1 MAQRPQRLL
10 FMFTEDWAFAALFL
24 DRAVAAK
31 NAGYEVAVH
40 VRCSEHQAVIEQA
53 GLQVIPHNI
62 SRSGLNPF
70 RELLSVLQLIKVFR
84 SFRPD
89 VIHLIALKPIVLG
102 SLASSFYPKAKVVNA
117 PVGMGYLFASSDMR
131 ARIARPLV
139 KTVLKLTLGR
149 KRSMTIIENSD
160 DRSSLLEGGFL
171 GDDQIVLIRGTGV
184 NLDVFRPTAEPDGP
198 KIVVLIARMLRDK
211 GVYEFVESARIIRR
225 TQPTVSFW
233 LIGDADP
240 GNPASLTTQ
249 ELQEWNDEGL
259 VKWFG
264 YRTDVAELLTQVHIV
279 CLPSYREGFG
289 KVFVEAGAALRAV
302 VATDVPGCR
311 EAVEHDINGLL
322 VEPKNPQA
330 LADALSRVLTD
341 DQLRLRL
348 AKEGRRRAEFE
359 FSSATVNTQTLAVY
373 QQVLT
378 R

>member
-1 MAQRPQRLL
+1 MSTKTKKIL
-10 FMFTEDWAFAALFL
+10 FMFTEDWAFASLFL
-24 DRAVAAK
+24 DRAIAAK

-40 VRCSEHQAVIEQA
+40 VRCSEHRTVIEKA

-70 RELLSVLQLIKVFR
+70 RELVSVFQLVQVFR

-102 SLASSFYPKAKVVNA
+102 SLASVFYPKAKIVNA
-117 PVGMGYLFASSDMR
+117 PVGMGYLFASNDVR
-131 ARIARPLV
+131 ARVARPIV
-139 KTVLKLTLGR
+139 KLVLKLTLGR

-160 DRSSLLEGGFL
+160 DRTSLVEGGFL
-171 GDDQIVLIRGTGV
+171 HSNQIVLIRGTGV
-184 NLDVFRPTAEPDGP
+184 NLDVFRPTAEPAGS

-211 GVYEFVESARIIRR
+211 GVFEFVESARMIKR
-225 TQPTVSFW
+225 THPTTLFW

-249 ELQEWNDEGL
+249 QLQAWNDEGIVEWL
-259 VKWFG
+259 G
-264 YRTDVAELLTQVHIV
+264 YRTDVADLLTQVHVV

-311 EAVEHDINGLL
+311 EAVEHQVNGLL
-322 VEPKNPQA
+322 VEPKNSVA
-330 LADALSRVLTD
+330 LATALIEVLD
-341 DQLRLRL
+341 NDELRLRL

-359 FSSATVNTQTLAVY
+359 FSSATVNAQTLDVY
-373 QQVLT
+373 QQVLGQ
-378 R
+378 

>member
-1 MAQRPQRLL
+1 MSTKTKKIL
-10 FMFTEDWAFAALFL
+10 FMFTEDWAFASLFL
-24 DRAVAAK
+24 DRAIAAK

-40 VRCSEHQAVIEQA
+40 VRCSEHRTVIEKA

-70 RELLSVLQLIKVFR
+70 RELVSVFQLVQVFR

-102 SLASSFYPKAKVVNA
+102 SLASVFYPKAKIVNA
-117 PVGMGYLFASSDMR
+117 PVGMGYLFASNDVR
-131 ARIARPLV
+131 ARVARPIV
-139 KTVLKLTLGR
+139 KLVLKSTLGR

-160 DRSSLLEGGFL
+160 DRTSLVEGGFL
-171 GDDQIVLIRGTGV
+171 HSNQIVLIRGTGV
-184 NLDVFRPTAEPDGP
+184 NLDVFRPTAEPAGS

-211 GVYEFVESARIIRR
+211 GVFEFVESARMIKR
-225 TQPTVSFW
+225 THPTTLFW

-249 ELQEWNDEGL
+249 QLQAWNDEGIVEWL
-259 VKWFG
+259 G
-264 YRTDVAELLTQVHIV
+264 YRTDVADLLTQVHVV

-311 EAVEHDINGLL
+311 EAVEHQVNGLL
-322 VEPKNPQA
+322 VEPKNSVA
-330 LADALSRVLTD
+330 LATALIEVLD
-341 DQLRLRL
+341 NDELRLRL

-359 FSSATVNTQTLAVY
+359 FSSATVNAQTLDVY
-373 QQVLT
+373 QQVLGQ
-378 R
+378 

>member
-1 MAQRPQRLL
+1 
-10 FMFTEDWAFAALFL
+10 MFTEDWAFASLFL
-24 DRAVAAK
+24 DRAIAAK

-40 VRCSEHQAVIEQA
+40 VRCSEHRAVIEQA
-53 GLQVIPHNI
+53 GLQVIPHSI

-70 RELLSVLQLIKVFR
+70 RELVSVFQLVKVLR

-102 SLASSFYPKAKVVNA
+102 SLASVFSPKAKVVNA
-117 PVGMGYLFASSDMR
+117 PVGMGYLFASNDVR
-131 ARIARPLV
+131 ARVARPIV
-139 KTVLKLTLGR
+139 KLVLKSTLGR

-160 DRSSLLEGGFL
+160 DRRSLLDGGFL
-171 GDDQIVLIRGTGV
+171 HSNQIVLIRGTGV
-184 NLDVFRPTAEPDGP
+184 NLDVFRPTVEPDGP

-211 GVYEFVESARIIRR
+211 GVFEFVESARIVKR
-225 TQPTVSFW
+225 TNPTTTFW

-249 ELQEWNDEGL
+249 QLQEWNDEGI
-259 VKWFG
+259 VKWLG
-264 YRTDVAELLTQVHIV
+264 YRTDVADLLTQIHIV

-311 EAVEHDINGLL
+311 EAVEHKVNGLL
-322 VEPKNPQA
+322 VEPKNAEA
-330 LADALSRVLTD
+330 LAAALMEVLEND
-341 DQLRLRL
+341 ELRLRL

-359 FSSATVNTQTLAVY
+359 FSSATVNAQTLAVY
-373 QQVLT
+373 QQVLGQ
-378 R
+378 

>member
-1 MAQRPQRLL
+1 
-10 FMFTEDWAFAALFL
+10 MFTEDWAFASLFL
-24 DRAVAAK
+24 DRAIAAK

-40 VRCSEHQAVIEQA
+40 VRCSEHRTVIEKA

-70 RELLSVLQLIKVFR
+70 RELVSVFQLVQVFR

-102 SLASSFYPKAKVVNA
+102 SLASIFYPKAKIVNA
-117 PVGMGYLFASSDMR
+117 PVGMGYLFASNDVR
-131 ARIARPLV
+131 ARLARPLV
-139 KTVLKLTLGR
+139 KLVLKSTLGR
-149 KRSMTIIENSD
+149 KRSITIIENSD
-160 DRSSLLEGGFL
+160 DKTSLVESGFL
-171 GDDQIVLIRGTGV
+171 NSNQIVLIRGTGV
-184 NLDVFRPTAEPDGP
+184 NLDVFRPTAEPVGP

-211 GVYEFVESARIIRR
+211 GVFEFVESARIIKR
-225 TQPTVSFW
+225 THPTTLFW

-249 ELQEWNDEGL
+249 QLQEWNDEGIVTWL
-259 VKWFG
+259 G
-264 YRTDVAELLTQVHIV
+264 YRTDVPELLTQIHIV

-311 EAVEHDINGLL
+311 EAVEHQVNGLL
-322 VEPKNPQA
+322 VEPKNSEA
-330 LADALSRVLTD
+330 LAAALIEVLD
-341 DQLRLRL
+341 NDELRLRL

-359 FSSATVNTQTLAVY
+359 FSSATVNAQTLAVY

-378 R
+378 Q

>member
-1 MAQRPQRLL
+1 MSATAKKIL
-10 FMFTEDWAFAALFL
+10 FMFTEDWAFASLFL
-24 DRAVAAK
+24 DRAIAAK

-40 VRCSEHQAVIEQA
+40 VRCSEHRTVIEQA

-70 RELLSVLQLIKVFR
+70 KELVAVLQLVKVFR

-117 PVGMGYLFASSDMR
+117 PVGMGYLFASNDVR

-139 KTVLKLTLGR
+139 KLVLKSTLGR
-149 KRSMTIIENSD
+149 RRSMTIIENSD
-160 DRSSLLEGGFL
+160 DKTSLVEGGFL
-171 GDDQIVLIRGTGV
+171 HNNQIVLIRGTGV

-211 GVYEFVESARIIRR
+211 GVFEFVESARIIKR
-225 TQPTVSFW
+225 THPTTLFW

-249 ELQEWNDEGL
+249 QLQEWNDEGIVTWL
-259 VKWFG
+259 G
-264 YRTDVAELLTQVHIV
+264 YRTDVAELLTQIHIV

-311 EAVEHDINGLL
+311 EAVEHRVNGLL
-322 VEPKNPQA
+322 VEPKNSEA
-330 LADALSRVLTD
+330 LAAALIEVLD
-341 DQLRLRL
+341 NDELRLRL

-378 R
+378 Q

>member
-1 MAQRPQRLL
+1 MSTKTKKIL
-10 FMFTEDWAFAALFL
+10 FMFTEDWAFASLFL

-40 VRCSEHQAVIEQA
+40 VRCSEHRTVIERA

-70 RELLSVLQLIKVFR
+70 RELVSVFQLVQVFR

-102 SLASSFYPKAKVVNA
+102 SLASVFYPKAKIVNA
-117 PVGMGYLFASSDMR
+117 PVGMGYLFASNDVR
-131 ARIARPLV
+131 ARVARPIV
-139 KTVLKLTLGR
+139 KLVLKLTLGR

-160 DRSSLLEGGFL
+160 DRTSLVEGGFL
-171 GDDQIVLIRGTGV
+171 HSNQIVLIRGTGV
-184 NLDVFRPTAEPDGP
+184 NLDVFRPTAEPAGS

-211 GVYEFVESARIIRR
+211 GVFEFVESARMIKR
-225 TQPTVSFW
+225 THPTTLFW

-249 ELQEWNDEGL
+249 QLQAWNDEGIVEWL
-259 VKWFG
+259 G
-264 YRTDVAELLTQVHIV
+264 YRTDVADLLTQVHVV

-311 EAVEHDINGLL
+311 EAVEHQVNGLL
-322 VEPKNPQA
+322 VEPKNSVA
-330 LADALSRVLTD
+330 LATALIEVLD
-341 DQLRLRL
+341 NDELRLRL

-359 FSSATVNTQTLAVY
+359 FSSATVNAQTLDVY
-373 QQVLT
+373 QQVLGQ
-378 R
+378 

>member
-1 MAQRPQRLL
+1 MAQRTKRLL

-24 DRAVAAK
+24 DRAIAAK
-31 NAGYEVAVH
+31 KAGYEVAVH
-40 VRCSEHQAVIEQA
+40 VRCSEHRAVIEQA

-70 RELLSVLQLIKVFR
+70 RELLSVFQLIKVFR

-102 SLASSFYPKAKVVNA
+102 SLASVFYPKAKVVNA
-117 PVGMGYLFASSDMR
+117 PVGMGYLFASNDMR
-131 ARIARPLV
+131 ARLARPFV
-139 KTVLKLTLGR
+139 KLVLKSTLGR
-149 KRSMTIIENSD
+149 KRSITIIENSD
-160 DRSSLLEGGFL
+160 DKSSLLKGGFL
-171 GDDQIVLIRGTGV
+171 RDDQIVLIRGTGV
-184 NLDVFRPTAEPDGP
+184 NLDVFRPAAEPDGP

-249 ELQEWNDEGL
+249 QLQDWNDEGI

-264 YRTDVAELLTQVHIV
+264 YRTDVAELLKQVHIV

-359 FSSATVNTQTLAVY
+359 FSSATVNTQTLDVY

>member
-1 MAQRPQRLL
+1 MTTRPQRLL
-10 FMFTEDWAFAALFL
+10 FMFTEDWAFASLFL

-40 VRCSEHQAVIEQA
+40 VRCSEHRTVIEQA
-53 GLQVIPHNI
+53 GLQVIPHKI

-70 RELLSVLQLIKVFR
+70 RELISVLQLIKVFR

-102 SLASSFYPKAKVVNA
+102 SLASVFYPKAKVVNA
-117 PVGMGYLFASSDMR
+117 PVGMGYLFASNDVR
-131 ARIARPLV
+131 ARLARPLV
-139 KTVLKLTLGR
+139 KTVLMSTLGR

-160 DRSSLLEGGFL
+160 DRRSLIEGGFL
-171 GDDQIVLIRGTGV
+171 RANQIVLIRGTGV
-184 NLDVFRPTAEPDGP
+184 NLEVFRPTQEPTGP

-211 GVYEFVESARIIRR
+211 GVHEFVESARIIRR

-249 ELQEWNDEGL
+249 ELQDWNDEGI

-359 FSSATVNTQTLAVY
+359 FSSATVNTQTLDVY

>member
-40 VRCSEHQAVIEQA
+40 VRCSEYRAVIEQA

-131 ARIARPLV
+131 ARIARPFV
-139 KTVLKLTLGR
+139 KLVLKSTLGR

-171 GDDQIVLIRGTGV
+171 RDDQIVLIRGTGV

-225 TQPTVSFW
+225 THPTVSFW

-249 ELQEWNDEGL
+249 QLQDWNDEGI

-359 FSSATVNTQTLAVY
+359 FSSATVNTQTLDAY

>member
-1 MAQRPQRLL
+1 MSTKTKKIL
-10 FMFTEDWAFAALFL
+10 FMFTEDWAFASLFL

-40 VRCSEHQAVIEQA
+40 VRCSEHRTVIERA

-70 RELLSVLQLIKVFR
+70 RELVSVFQLVQVFR

-102 SLASSFYPKAKVVNA
+102 SLASVFYPKAKIVNA
-117 PVGMGYLFASSDMR
+117 PVGMGYLFASNDVR
-131 ARIARPLV
+131 ARVARPIV
-139 KTVLKLTLGR
+139 KLVLKSTLGR

-160 DRSSLLEGGFL
+160 DRTSLVEGGFL
-171 GDDQIVLIRGTGV
+171 HSNQIVLIRGTGV
-184 NLDVFRPTAEPDGP
+184 NLDVFRPTAEPAGS

-211 GVYEFVESARIIRR
+211 GVFEFVESARMIKR
-225 TQPTVSFW
+225 THPTTLFW

-249 ELQEWNDEGL
+249 QLQAWNDEGIVEWL
-259 VKWFG
+259 G
-264 YRTDVAELLTQVHIV
+264 YRTDVADLLTQVHVV

-311 EAVEHDINGLL
+311 EAVEHQVNGLL
-322 VEPKNPQA
+322 VEPKNSVA
-330 LADALSRVLTD
+330 LATALIEVLD
-341 DQLRLRL
+341 NDELRLRL

-359 FSSATVNTQTLAVY
+359 FSSATVNAQTLDVY
-373 QQVLT
+373 QQVLGQ
-378 R
+378 

>member
-1 MAQRPQRLL
+1 MTQRPQRLL

-31 NAGYEVAVH
+31 NSGYEVAVH
-40 VRCSEHQAVIEQA
+40 VRCSEHRAVIEQS

-139 KTVLKLTLGR
+139 KTVLKSTLGR

-160 DRSSLLEGGFL
+160 DKSSLLEGGFL
-171 GDDQIVLIRGTGV
+171 RDDQIVLIRGTGV

-249 ELQEWNDEGL
+249 QLQDWNDEGI

-330 LADALSRVLTD
+330 LADALSQVLTD

-359 FSSATVNTQTLAVY
+359 FSSATVNTQTLDVY

>member
-1 MAQRPQRLL
+1 
-10 FMFTEDWAFAALFL
+10 MFTEDWAFAALFL

-40 VRCSEHQAVIEQA
+40 VRCSKHRAVIERA

-70 RELLSVLQLIKVFR
+70 RELLSVLQLIRVFR

-102 SLASSFYPKAKVVNA
+102 SLASVFYPKAKVVNA
-117 PVGMGYLFASSDMR
+117 PVGMGYLFASNDMR
-131 ARIARPLV
+131 ARLARPFV
-139 KTVLKLTLGR
+139 KLVLKSTLGR

-171 GDDQIVLIRGTGV
+171 RDDQIVLIRGTGV
-184 NLDVFRPTAEPDGP
+184 NLDVFRPSAEPDGP

-249 ELQEWNDEGL
+249 QLQEWNDEGI

-330 LADALSRVLTD
+330 LADALSQVLTD

-359 FSSATVNTQTLAVY
+359 FSSATVNTQTLDVY

>member
-1 MAQRPQRLL
+1 MALRPQRLL

-40 VRCSEHQAVIEQA
+40 VRCSKHRAVIERA

-102 SLASSFYPKAKVVNA
+102 SLASVFYPKAKVVNA
-117 PVGMGYLFASSDMR
+117 PVGMGYLFASNDMR
-131 ARIARPLV
+131 ARLARPFV
-139 KTVLKLTLGR
+139 KLVLKSTLGR

-171 GDDQIVLIRGTGV
+171 RDDQIVLIRGTGV
-184 NLDVFRPTAEPDGP
+184 NLDVFRPSAEPDGP

-240 GNPASLTTQ
+240 GNPASLTTRQ
-249 ELQEWNDEGL
+249 LQDWNDEGI

-264 YRTDVAELLTQVHIV
+264 YRTDVAELLTQAHIV

-359 FSSATVNTQTLAVY
+359 FSSATVNTQTLDVY

>member
-1 MAQRPQRLL
+1 
-10 FMFTEDWAFAALFL
+10 MFTEDWAFASLFL

-40 VRCSEHQAVIEQA
+40 VRCSEHRTVIEQA
-53 GLQVIPHNI
+53 GLQVIPHKI

-70 RELLSVLQLIKVFR
+70 RELISVLQLIKVFR

-102 SLASSFYPKAKVVNA
+102 SLASVFYPKAKVVNA
-117 PVGMGYLFASSDMR
+117 PVGMGYLFASNDVR
-131 ARIARPLV
+131 ARLARPLV
-139 KTVLKLTLGR
+139 KTVLKSTLGR

-160 DRSSLLEGGFL
+160 DRRSLVEGGFL
-171 GDDQIVLIRGTGV
+171 RANQIVLIRGTGV
-184 NLDVFRPTAEPDGP
+184 NLEVFRPTQEPTGP

-211 GVYEFVESARIIRR
+211 GVHEFVESARIIRR
-225 TQPTVSFW
+225 TQPSVSFW
-233 LIGDADP
+233 LIGDVDP

-249 ELQEWNDEGL
+249 ELQDWNDEGI

-311 EAVEHDINGLL
+311 EAVEHDVNGLL
-322 VEPKNPQA
+322 VQPKNSQD
-330 LADALSRVLTD
+330 LADALLRVLTD
-341 DQLRLRL
+341 DQLRFRL

-359 FSSATVNTQTLAVY
+359 FSSATVNTQTLDVY

>member
-1 MAQRPQRLL
+1 MTQRNKRLL
-10 FMFTEDWAFAALFL
+10 FMFTEDWAFVSLFM
-24 DRAVAAK
+24 DRAIAAK

-40 VRCSEHQAVIEQA
+40 VRCSEHRTVIEQA

-70 RELLSVLQLIKVFR
+70 RELVSVFQLIKVLR
-84 SFRPD
+84 RFRPD

-102 SLASSFYPKAKVVNA
+102 SLASIFYPKAKVVNA
-117 PVGMGYLFASSDMR
+117 PVGMGYLFASNDVR
-131 ARIARPLV
+131 ARLARPLV
-139 KTVLKLTLGR
+139 KLVLKSTLGR

-160 DRSSLLEGGFL
+160 DKTSLVEGRFL
-171 GDDQIVLIRGTGV
+171 HNSQIVLIRGTGV

-211 GVYEFVESARIIRR
+211 GVFEFVESARIIKR
-225 TQPTVSFW
+225 TNPTTSFW

-249 ELQEWNDEGL
+249 QLQEWNDEGI

-311 EAVEHDINGLL
+311 EAVEHQVNGLL
-322 VEPKNPQA
+322 VEPKNSDA
-330 LADALSRVLTD
+330 LASALMKVLNND
-341 DQLRLRL
+341 ELRLRL
-348 AKEGRRRAEFE
+348 ATEGRRRAEFE
-359 FSSATVNTQTLAVY
+359 FSSATVNAQTLAVY
-373 QQVLT
+373 QQVLGQ
-378 R
+378 

>member
-1 MAQRPQRLL
+1 MSTKTKKIL
-10 FMFTEDWAFAALFL
+10 FMFTEDWAFASLFL

-40 VRCSEHQAVIEQA
+40 VRCSEHRTVIERA

-70 RELLSVLQLIKVFR
+70 RELVSVFQLVQVFR

-102 SLASSFYPKAKVVNA
+102 SLASVFYPKAKIVNA
-117 PVGMGYLFASSDMR
+117 PVGMGYLFASNDVR
-131 ARIARPLV
+131 ARVARPIV
-139 KTVLKLTLGR
+139 KLVLKSTLGR

-160 DRSSLLEGGFL
+160 DRISLVEGGFL
-171 GDDQIVLIRGTGV
+171 HSNQIVLIRGTGV
-184 NLDVFRPTAEPDGP
+184 NLDVFRPTAEPAGS

-211 GVYEFVESARIIRR
+211 GVFEFVESARMIKR
-225 TQPTVSFW
+225 THPTTLFW

-249 ELQEWNDEGL
+249 QLQAWNDEGIVEWL
-259 VKWFG
+259 G
-264 YRTDVAELLTQVHIV
+264 YRTDVADLLTQVHVV

-311 EAVEHDINGLL
+311 EAVEHQVNGLL
-322 VEPKNPQA
+322 VEPKNSVA
-330 LADALSRVLTD
+330 LATALIEVLD
-341 DQLRLRL
+341 NDELRLRL

-359 FSSATVNTQTLAVY
+359 FSSATVNAQTLDVY
-373 QQVLT
+373 QQVLGQ
-378 R
+378 

>member
-1 MAQRPQRLL
+1 MTQRPQRLL

-31 NAGYEVAVH
+31 NSGYEVAVH
-40 VRCSEHQAVIEQA
+40 VRCSEHRAVIEQS

-131 ARIARPLV
+131 ARVARPLV
-139 KTVLKLTLGR
+139 KTVLKSTLGR

-171 GDDQIVLIRGTGV
+171 RDDQIVLIRGTGV

-249 ELQEWNDEGL
+249 QLQDWNDEGI

-359 FSSATVNTQTLAVY
+359 FSSATVDTQTLDVY

>member
-40 VRCSEHQAVIEQA
+40 VRCSEHRAVIEQA

-139 KTVLKLTLGR
+139 KTVLKSTLGR

-171 GDDQIVLIRGTGV
+171 HDDQIVLIRGTGV

-249 ELQEWNDEGL
+249 QLQEWNDEGI

-348 AKEGRRRAEFE
+348 AKEGRRRAEYE
-359 FSSATVNTQTLAVY
+359 ISSATVNTQTLDVY

>member
-1 MAQRPQRLL
+1 MSTKTKKIL
-10 FMFTEDWAFAALFL
+10 FMFTEDWAFASLFL
-24 DRAVAAK
+24 DRAIAAK

-40 VRCSEHQAVIEQA
+40 VRCSEHRTVIEKA
-53 GLQVIPHNI
+53 GLQIIPHNI

-70 RELLSVLQLIKVFR
+70 RELVSVFQLVQVFR

-102 SLASSFYPKAKVVNA
+102 SLASVFYPKAKIVNA
-117 PVGMGYLFASSDMR
+117 PVGMGYLFASNDVR
-131 ARIARPLV
+131 ARVARPIV
-139 KTVLKLTLGR
+139 KLVLKSTLGR

-160 DRSSLLEGGFL
+160 DRTSLVEGGFL
-171 GDDQIVLIRGTGV
+171 HSNQIVLIRGTGV
-184 NLDVFRPTAEPDGP
+184 NLDVFRPTAEPAGS

-211 GVYEFVESARIIRR
+211 GVFEFVESARMIKR
-225 TQPTVSFW
+225 THPTTLFW

-249 ELQEWNDEGL
+249 QLQAWNDEGIVEWL
-259 VKWFG
+259 G
-264 YRTDVAELLTQVHIV
+264 YRTDVADLLTQVHVV

-311 EAVEHDINGLL
+311 EAVEHQVNGLL
-322 VEPKNPQA
+322 VEPKNSVA
-330 LADALSRVLTD
+330 LATALIEVLD
-341 DQLRLRL
+341 NDELRLRL

-359 FSSATVNTQTLAVY
+359 FSSATVNAQTLDVY
-373 QQVLT
+373 QQVLGQ
-378 R
+378 

>member
-1 MAQRPQRLL
+1 
-10 FMFTEDWAFAALFL
+10 MFTEDWAFAALFL

-40 VRCSEHQAVIEQA
+40 VRCSKYRAVIERA

-84 SFRPD
+84 SFHPD

-102 SLASSFYPKAKVVNA
+102 SLASVFYPKAKVVNA
-117 PVGMGYLFASSDMR
+117 PVGMGYLFASNDMR
-131 ARIARPLV
+131 ARLARPLV
-139 KTVLKLTLGR
+139 KLVLKSTLGR

-160 DRSSLLEGGFL
+160 DRSSLLEGRFL
-171 GDDQIVLIRGTGV
+171 RDDQIVLIRGTGV
-184 NLDVFRPTAEPDGP
+184 NLEVFQPTAEPHGP

-249 ELQEWNDEGL
+249 QLQDWNDEGI

-359 FSSATVNTQTLAVY
+359 FSSATVNTQTLDVY

>member
-1 MAQRPQRLL
+1 MSTKTKKIL
-10 FMFTEDWAFAALFL
+10 FMFTEDWAFASLFL
-24 DRAVAAK
+24 DRAIAAK

-40 VRCSEHQAVIEQA
+40 VRCSEHRTVIEKA

-70 RELLSVLQLIKVFR
+70 RELVSVFQLVQVFR

-102 SLASSFYPKAKVVNA
+102 SLASVFYPKAKIVNA
-117 PVGMGYLFASSDMR
+117 PVGMGYLFASNDVR
-131 ARIARPLV
+131 ARVARPIV
-139 KTVLKLTLGR
+139 KLVLKSTLGR

-160 DRSSLLEGGFL
+160 DRTSLVEGGFL
-171 GDDQIVLIRGTGV
+171 HSNQIVLIRGTGV
-184 NLDVFRPTAEPDGP
+184 NLDVFRPTAEPAGS

-211 GVYEFVESARIIRR
+211 GVFEFVESARMIKR
-225 TQPTVSFW
+225 THSTTLFW

-249 ELQEWNDEGL
+249 QLQAWNDEGIVEWL
-259 VKWFG
+259 G
-264 YRTDVAELLTQVHIV
+264 YRTDVADLLTQVHVV

-311 EAVEHDINGLL
+311 EAVEYQVNGLL
-322 VEPKNPQA
+322 VEPKNSDA
-330 LADALSRVLTD
+330 LARALIEVLD
-341 DQLRLRL
+341 NDELRLRL

-373 QQVLT
+373 QQVLGQ
-378 R
+378 

>member
-1 MAQRPQRLL
+1 MAQRTKRLL
-10 FMFTEDWAFAALFL
+10 FMFTEDWAFASLFL
-24 DRAVAAK
+24 DRAIAAK
-31 NAGYEVAVH
+31 KAGYEVAVH
-40 VRCSEHQAVIEQA
+40 VRCGEHRTVIEQA
-53 GLQVIPHNI
+53 GLQVIPHSI
-62 SRSGLNPF
+62 SRSGLNPL

-102 SLASSFYPKAKVVNA
+102 SLASVFYPKAKVVNA
-117 PVGMGYLFASSDMR
+117 PVGMGYLFASNDMR
-131 ARIARPLV
+131 ARFARPFV
-139 KTVLKLTLGR
+139 KLVLKSTLGR
-149 KRSMTIIENSD
+149 KRSITIIENSD
-160 DRSSLLEGGFL
+160 DKSSLLEGRFL
-171 GDDQIVLIRGTGV
+171 SDDQIVLIRGTGV

-211 GVYEFVESARIIRR
+211 GVHEFVESARIIRR
-225 TQPTVSFW
+225 AQPTVSFW

-249 ELQEWNDEGL
+249 QLQDWNDEGI

-311 EAVEHDINGLL
+311 EAIEHDINGLL

-341 DQLRLRL
+341 DQLRSRL

-359 FSSATVNTQTLAVY
+359 FSSATVNTQTLDVY

>member
-1 MAQRPQRLL
+1 MSFRDKKII
-10 FMFTEDWAFAALFL
+10 FMFTEDWAFASLFL
-24 DRAVAAK
+24 DRAIAAK

-40 VRCSEHQAVIEQA
+40 VRCSEHRAVIEKA

-70 RELLSVLQLIKVFR
+70 KELVSILQLIKVFR

-102 SLASSFYPKAKVVNA
+102 SLASIFYPKAKVVNA
-117 PVGMGYLFASSDMR
+117 PVGMGYLFASNDVR
-131 ARIARPLV
+131 ARLARPLV
-139 KTVLKLTLGR
+139 KTVLKSTLGR

-160 DRSSLLEGGFL
+160 DRRSLIEGGFL
-171 GDDQIVLIRGTGV
+171 RANQIVLIRGTGV
-184 NLDVFRPTAEPDGP
+184 NLDVFRPTPEPTGP

-225 TQPTVSFW
+225 TQPSVSFW

-249 ELQEWNDEGL
+249 QLEDWNDEGI

-264 YRTDVAELLTQVHIV
+264 YRTDVAELLTHVHIV

-311 EAVEHDINGLL
+311 EAVEHEVNGLL
-322 VEPKNPQA
+322 VEPKNSQA
-330 LADALSRVLTD
+330 LADALLRVLTD
-341 DQLRLRL
+341 DELRLRL
-348 AKEGRRRAEFE
+348 AKEGRHRAEFE